1 MSALAH
7 RCIARCGSDE
17 LVLSL
22 SCLTLLYIHILIL
35 VLLLPTAY
43 RRRAL
48 TVAPTRRTW
57 RRLSSM
63 CTACTPTRLSW
74 QQGFPWEGK
83 AVPLSNSRYK
93 WSSHCLRALDV
104 SSRDAVD
111 LHPTCCH
118 VVERMHEWGNQTE
131 WIMSSSLAMIS
142 VIRRRQVLLQG
153 PWSVLSPKACLDV
166 LKLTGLTVQL
176 PLCPPVPRALSA
188 RGWACSMASNAEITI
203 TCCFSQWQ

>member
-1 MSALAH
+1 MSYSFVHSHSNPCAFTPH
-7 RCIARCGSDE
+7 
-17 LVLSL
+17 
-22 SCLTLLYIHILIL
+22 CLQTPRTYCCTNTEDLE
-35 VLLLPTAY
+35 
-43 RRRAL
+43 
-48 TVAPTRRTW
+48 TVIQHVQ
-57 RRLSSM
+57 
-63 CTACTPTRLSW
+63 ACTPTRLSW

-111 LHPTCCH
+111 VHPTCCH

-188 RGWACSMASNAEITI
+188 RGWACSMTSNAEITI

>member
-1 MSALAH
+1 MLFFVSVHFFVCESRPVVYKLKIILLMPIPVMSALAH

-104 SSRDAVD
+104 SSRDA
-111 LHPTCCH
+111 
-118 VVERMHEWGNQTE
+118 E
-131 WIMSSSLAMIS
+131 
-142 VIRRRQVLLQG
+142 
-153 PWSVLSPKACLDV
+153 
-166 LKLTGLTVQL
+166 
-176 PLCPPVPRALSA
+176 
-188 RGWACSMASNAEITI
+188 
-203 TCCFSQWQ
+203 SQWLTCIPLAAMWLSECMNGAIKLSE